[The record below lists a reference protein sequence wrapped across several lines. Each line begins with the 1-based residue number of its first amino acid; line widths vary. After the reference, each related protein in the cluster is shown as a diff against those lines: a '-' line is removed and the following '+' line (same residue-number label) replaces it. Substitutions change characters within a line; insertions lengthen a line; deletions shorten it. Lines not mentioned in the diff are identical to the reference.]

1 MAVSFAFI
9 PFRMDITRAGWVQG
23 LKTCVT
29 LNAKPLVAIYM
40 ALVAIYMALVAI
52 YVAIYMALT
61 TPTFRD
67 SVFVKRPLSPQDD
80 HVTLHYM
87 HVYSCLCMCCG
98 TVVWVGGGG
107 FMQDNNH
114 QVCGRRDV

>member
-29 LNAKPLVAIYM
+29 LNAKP
-40 ALVAIYMALVAI
+40 LVAIYMALVAI

-87 HVYSCLCMCCG
+87 HVYACLCMCCG